1 MINFA
6 QYTKNGGPPLLN
18 VEQWKELNQ
27 KYSKEQIRKEL
38 SEYIIEKTPAF
49 PFQVTTH
56 KEMQDN
62 FLSLLKSDLKSYF
75 FKHEEVKH
83 KVIEKFDDYTYS
95 YEKYGMGVIQNGHSY
110 NDCSNYFHRDLRYR
124 CGGWS
129 FNSPYDRWTKG
140 IDLEQLLSPLWRM
153 NNNELSISSYNAA
166 FRLGAYVA
174 TQFKPHVAKCLY
186 LLTNANV
193 ILDTSCGWGDRL
205 AAFFATPNATE
216 YYGCDPNPE
225 TFERYKKQCIEYS
238 KLLEG
243 GEKFV
248 ITEKTDL
255 FKFESPRKTVI
266 IQRKPAEDMD
276 WNLIPEVDCAFTSPP
291 YFATEK
297 YATGSGKEE
306 DQSWSR
312 YDTYEKWRDKFYLPV
327 AEKIMSKL
335 SSNGCMM
342 INIMDPKI
350 KNKRYR
356 ASDDLIEKFKDKFVG
371 QIGMRIVQ
379 RPKDIGDEL
388 DEYMT
393 KIYIEPIWCF
403 GNVSSFE
410 QYFDRGTLSNF
421 FE

>member
-1 MINFA
+1 
-6 QYTKNGGPPLLN
+6 
-18 VEQWKELNQ
+18 
-27 KYSKEQIRKEL
+27 
-38 SEYIIEKTPAF
+38 
-49 PFQVTTH
+49 
-56 KEMQDN
+56 
-62 FLSLLKSDLKSYF
+62 
-75 FKHEEVKH
+75 
-83 KVIEKFDDYTYS
+83 
-95 YEKYGMGVIQNGHSY
+95 
-110 NDCSNYFHRDLRYR
+110 
-124 CGGWS
+124 
-129 FNSPYDRWTKG
+129 
-140 IDLEQLLSPLWRM
+140 
-153 NNNELSISSYNAA
+153 
-166 FRLGAYVA
+166 
-174 TQFKPHVAKCLY
+174 
-186 LLTNANV
+186 
-193 ILDTSCGWGDRL
+193 
-205 AAFFATPNATE
+205 
-216 YYGCDPNPE
+216 
-225 TFERYKKQCIEYS
+225 
-238 KLLEG
+238 
-243 GEKFV
+243 
-248 ITEKTDL
+248 L

-276 WNLIPEVDCAFTSPP
+276 WSLIPNVDCAFTSPP